1 MKLPFVLVAAA
12 CVAGSCDAIAQ
23 SPRDAATFHVRTI
36 ERYCEKLRE
45 SAPAYVQLVR
55 RLAPIHGY
63 TYYDFAPA
71 YPGAPVKADC
81 RVAPE
86 RVAELHASLREGLLT
101 PR

>member
-1 MKLPFVLVAAA
+1 MKIPFVLLAAA

-23 SPRDAATFHVRTI
+23 SQRDDVTFHTRTI

-81 RVAPE
+81 RATPE
-86 RVAELHASLREGLLT
+86 RVAEVRATLHDSVLTLR
-101 PR
+101 